1 MDAERAGRA
10 EVMAAIRTER
20 LKKVVVR
27 TAANKLAEFVEARS
41 FRTTDGELH
50 VERYEHGGGGL
61 IAVFAPGRWIAAQ
74 IVETVQEYDCDTG
87 AVIRQEPEIATLAD
101 AA

>member
-1 MDAERAGRA
+1 
-10 EVMAAIRTER
+10 MAAICTER

-27 TAANKLAEFVEARS
+27 TDAFKLAEFVEARS
-41 FRTTDGELH
+41 FRTKDGELH
-50 VERYEHGGGGL
+50 VERYEHGGGDP

-87 AVIRQEPEIATLAD
+87 VVIRQEPEIATPVE